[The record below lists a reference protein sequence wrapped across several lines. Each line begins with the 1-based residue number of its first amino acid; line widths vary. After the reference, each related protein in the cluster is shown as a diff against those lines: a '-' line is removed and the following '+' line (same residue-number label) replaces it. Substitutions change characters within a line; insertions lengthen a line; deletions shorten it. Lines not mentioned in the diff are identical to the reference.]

1 MAKGFKASEGAV
13 GVGENPH
20 LGKMKRNPRSDGS
33 GVKCPGLEATWA
45 VAGKQEEGELAS
57 IALPIQR
64 RAQWA

>member
-33 GVKCPGLEATWA
+33 GVKCPGLEAT
-45 VAGKQEEGELAS
+45 
-57 IALPIQR
+57 
-64 RAQWA
+64 